1 MRNIALAI
9 FVIALILVVAVAIG
23 MCMDS
28 RLDAGRFT
36 AWGTYL
42 AGAGTIV
49 LAVAA
54 IVTGVLAIR
63 EYRSRNQAEKVKWLF
78 ELFEKFYERDTYKAI
93 RKRID
98 YDNLDDIREAARQ
111 ESQGE
116 ARLSDTQ
123 KVLLDQF
130 TDHLNFFE
138 MIAYLQQEEQ
148 LTRDDIKAM
157 FQYYLT
163 RLLQVDQS
171 SEIRGYIK
179 EQGFENLDRL
189 LLEYAKE
196 SAHG

>member
-1 MRNIALAI
+1 MRNIVLAI
-9 FVIALILVVAVAIG
+9 LVIAFMLVVSVSIG

-28 RLDAGRFT
+28 RLDAVRFT

-63 EYRSRNQAEKVKWLF
+63 EYRSRTQAEKVKWLF
-78 ELFEKFYERDTYKAI
+78 ELFEKFYEGDNYKAI

-98 YDNLDDIREAARQ
+98 YDNLDDIRKAMRQ
-111 ESQGE
+111 ESIGNPP
-116 ARLSDTQ
+116 LSDTQ
-123 KVLLDQF
+123 KVVLDEF
-130 TDHLNFFE
+130 TEYLNFFE
-138 MIAYLQQEEQ
+138 MIAYLKQEKQ
-148 LTRDDIKAM
+148 LTQHDIEAM
-157 FQYYLT
+157 FQYYLR
-163 RLLQVDQS
+163 RLLQVDKDS
-171 SEIRGYIK
+171 RIRGYIK

-189 LLEYAKE
+189 LVECAKE